1 MKIQTFAFISLFI
14 LSISRT
20 LNQTQLDE
28 IDRTIEQKMKSL
40 KLNKFGI
47 VIANSTKIIHQK
59 VYGEGI
65 TTQSRFTIAS
75 VTKSFTAL
83 GILKLGINLNQ
94 TIDKYNL
101 KDYIDDDLAK
111 QITVGELLSHSSG
124 LDSNSPKKVGK
135 KGEFLYSNY
144 GYSLLGKIIADQSQ
158 EKNYGNFIKKQIFD
172 DLNMTN
178 SGTDYVDDIIDS
190 YNTFFGFLSKYGGLK
205 SDYNKKDGWDIP
217 AGFIRSTIEDMGKY
231 IQSYLNGTFDP
242 YFQKM
247 GEPRTKI
254 DYNLNYGMG
263 LFIRNRNGICIYDH
277 SGSINSFLTH
287 LYIYPDDLAYFFFTN
302 TNDGLCPGPF
312 YRFVAFL
319 ENLIVNDVNAY
330 EQTFS
335 ILDDMEFMAFHF
347 AIDIIIIIII
357 AIPLTYLIITVVRK
371 IKKKKPTW
379 FNGVKGII
387 VFSVDTFILI
397 ILPILLLAVL
407 TSQFKSTKDFI
418 FALLTTTIS
427 MMLTFIIKLVYFFI
441 YRKYWKDLEDDDETI
456 NKPLKNF
463 EL

>member
-1 MKIQTFAFISLFI
+1 
-14 LSISRT
+14 
-20 LNQTQLDE
+20 
-28 IDRTIEQKMKSL
+28 
-40 KLNKFGI
+40 
-47 VIANSTKIIHQK
+47 
-59 VYGEGI
+59 
-65 TTQSRFTIAS
+65 
-75 VTKSFTAL
+75 
-83 GILKLGINLNQ
+83 
-94 TIDKYNL
+94 
-101 KDYIDDDLAK
+101 
-111 QITVGELLSHSSG
+111 
-124 LDSNSPKKVGK
+124 
-135 KGEFLYSNY
+135 
-144 GYSLLGKIIADQSQ
+144 
-158 EKNYGNFIKKQIFD
+158 
-172 DLNMTN
+172 
-178 SGTDYVDDIIDS
+178 
-190 YNTFFGFLSKYGGLK
+190 
-205 SDYNKKDGWDIP
+205 
-217 AGFIRSTIEDMGKY
+217 
-231 IQSYLNGTFDP
+231 
-242 YFQKM
+242 
-247 GEPRTKI
+247 
-254 DYNLNYGMG
+254 MG

-407 TSQFKSTKDFI
+407 TNQFKSTKDFI

-456 NKPLKNF
+456 NKHLENF
-463 EL
+463 ELKEGPI